1 MLHFINSFYSL
12 FSIDYLTPN
21 FLPTYFI
28 QPHLPWVVPQK
39 YYDRFPP
46 DEVKLPPYPTT
57 NNWKEWEEQVMKDL
71 KDVPEYAIKKIA
83 RPDKEFTEV
92 IELGK
97 WETSIQSYLAAI
109 VSYIDVST
117 IGVLGQFC
125 LVMHPRCIS
134 YTHRLS
140 STSLHSKHR
149 PTWT

>member
-1 MLHFINSFYSL
+1 MLHFISCFAS
-12 FSIDYLTPN
+12 SILHFIFQPL
-21 FLPTYFI
+21 LPTYFI

-57 NNWKEWEEQVMKDL
+57 NNWKEWEKQIMKDL
-71 KDVPEYAIKKIA
+71 KDVPEYAIDKIA

-109 VSYIDVST
+109 VSCIDVFT
-117 IGVLGQFC
+117 ILVLG
-125 LVMHPRCIS
+125 
-134 YTHRLS
+134 
-140 STSLHSKHR
+140 
-149 PTWT
+149 